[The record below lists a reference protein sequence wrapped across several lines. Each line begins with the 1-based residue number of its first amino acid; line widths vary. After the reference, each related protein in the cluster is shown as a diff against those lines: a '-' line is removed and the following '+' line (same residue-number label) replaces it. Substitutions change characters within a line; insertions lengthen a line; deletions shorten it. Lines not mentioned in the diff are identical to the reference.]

1 MANQLRGKLFG
12 GYDKKQ
18 VNTLLSDKSMQ
29 YDEALAARQERI
41 NALRDENQAMKEE
54 LARYR
59 AKEQDICGALVMAQ
73 QQATVLLEDAK
84 REAEEES
91 HRLVE
96 ENKLLYRRTLELFDS
111 IHTEYETQLNS
122 LESIRADVERCAA
135 RVRRHQETNQDLRR
149 AFLKQYLVVC
159 DEADQ
164 PGGESHSRMAPR
176 DRLSARAS
184 GSPSANLG
192 AGDSSVTLPR

>member
-1 MANQLRGKLFG
+1 MANHLRGKLFG

-18 VNTLLSDKSMQ
+18 VNMLLSDKSMQ

-41 NALRDENQAMKEE
+41 NTLRDENQAMKEE

-73 QQATVLLEDAK
+73 QQATTLIEDAK

-111 IHTEYETQLNS
+111 IHAEYETQWNS

-149 AFLKQYLVVC
+149 AFLKQYLIVF
-159 DEADQ
+159 DEPDQ
-164 PGGESHSRMAPR
+164 VGESHSRMASS
-176 DRLSARAS
+176 DRLSATSS
-184 GSPSANLG
+184 GSPPASMG

>member
-1 MANQLRGKLFG
+1 M
-12 GYDKKQ
+12 
-18 VNTLLSDKSMQ
+18 LLSDKSMQ

-41 NALRDENQAMKEE
+41 NTLRDENQAMKEE

-73 QQATVLLEDAK
+73 QQATTLIEDAK

-111 IHTEYETQLNS
+111 IHAEYETQWNS

-149 AFLKQYLVVC
+149 AFLKQYLVVF
-159 DEADQ
+159 DEPDQ
-164 PGGESHSRMAPR
+164 VGESHSRMASS
-176 DRLSARAS
+176 DRLSATSS
-184 GSPSANLG
+184 GSPPASMG
-192 AGDSSVTLPR
+192 TGDSSVTLPR